1 MEYYNKILCVTF
13 EELAGGDEPVIVRDT
28 LRTNVRR
35 GNIQCA
41 RQGKGKGNYAL
52 YVYASLPK
60 KYRMRFEENVRN

>member
-28 LRTNVRR
+28 LMTNVRR

-41 RQGKGKGNYAL
+41 RQGK
-52 YVYASLPK
+52 S
-60 KYRMRFEENVRN
+60 